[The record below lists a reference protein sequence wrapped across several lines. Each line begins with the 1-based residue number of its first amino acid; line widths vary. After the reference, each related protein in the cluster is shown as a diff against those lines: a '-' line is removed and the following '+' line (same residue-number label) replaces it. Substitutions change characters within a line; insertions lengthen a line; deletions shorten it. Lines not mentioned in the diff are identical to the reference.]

1 MRVRRYLMG
10 WFVVLLLIL
19 AAVLGGVGLFVVAL
33 RWLLIVALVLIIISV
48 FSGWTAR
55 RRV

>member
-33 RWLLIVALVLIIISV
+33 RWLLIVALVLLIISV

>member
-1 MRVRRYLMG
+1 MG

-33 RWLLIVALVLIIISV
+33 RWLLIVALVLLIISV